1 MPGYPKPTWVAPSW
15 WAPPP
20 KARATSRRRV
30 ADLWVRAAVPP
41 KPRVKEFS
49 AEMRGW
55 SGVLGALAWV
65 SAKYGALAVF
75 LARVDTEVDEPDGWL
90 AVSRLYADHVDG
102 LARFTAQF
110 AAAAHEY
117 RPQGL
122 PNLLAETIRG
132 YQLRVPREVRAVMSG
147 PARGE
152 IGGVVATEAA
162 VCRFLADPERRHRVY
177 HPLAMRRYASILL
190 LKMPAF
196 ENDPGALES
205 FATAL
210 EALRAFGEPDRPRPD
225 PTEEQRRHVDAL
237 LTAQLRADLRLL
249 DDPYLDEAYRR
260 ARNTMLR
267 WAVDGRELGN
277 AAVLYTK
284 LRAARL
290 DGQQTRCTGAGHE
303 QPVADVG
310 AVLETIDEP
319 MALRRVADADI
330 LRRAAAVVREVSAPG
345 PDDRPDC
352 WEKTTALAI
361 LTDIAAPADTAAT
374 VTAAWS
380 AQRPSGHRTRPPG
393 AVCATAT
400 AATELVSA
408 LLFLGASS
416 IAQTGDLPGVFRD
429 ASAIG
434 RLSARQAEITDL
446 LRRYGFDIDG
456 DDRR

>member
-1 MPGYPKPTWVAPSW
+1 MT
-15 WAPPP
+15 
-20 KARATSRRRV
+20 
-30 ADLWVRAAVPP
+30 DLWVRAALPP
-41 KPRVKEFS
+41 KPRVKEFA

-55 SGVLGALAWV
+55 SGVLGVLAWV
-65 SAKYGALAVF
+65 AAKYSALAVF
-75 LARVDTEVDEPDGWL
+75 LARVDTEVDEPGGWL

-122 PNLLAETIRG
+122 PNTLAETIRG
-132 YQLRVPREVRAVMSG
+132 YQLQVPREVRAAMAG
-147 PARGE
+147 PAVGE
-152 IGGVVATEAA
+152 VGGVVETEAQ
-162 VCRFLADPERRHRVY
+162 VCRFLADPDSRHRVY

-190 LKMPAF
+190 MKMPAF
-196 ENDPGALES
+196 EGDPGALES
-205 FATAL
+205 FAAAV

-225 PTEEQRRHVDAL
+225 PTEAQRRHVDAL

-290 DGQQTRCTGAGHE
+290 DGQRTDRIVADHE
-303 QPVADVG
+303 QPVAEVVT
-310 AVLETIDEP
+310 VLETVDEP
-319 MALRRVADADI
+319 MDLRRIVDADI

-345 PDDRPDC
+345 PDDCPDC

-361 LTDIAAPADTAAT
+361 LTDGAAQSDTTAV

-380 AQRPSGHRTRPPG
+380 AQQPSGHRTRPRG
-393 AVCATAT
+393 AVSATAT

-416 IAQTGDLPGVFRD
+416 IAQTGDLPDVFRD

-434 RLSARQAEITDL
+434 RMSSRQAEITNL

-456 DDRR
+456 DDQQ